1 MYLLF
6 ALFFSLFNVISDPPF
21 ADCLDTKKYLLFAS
35 FFYVFFSG
43 ISDPPLADCLDTK
56 SKQKG
61 LDWIFSL
68 KNYNYFKKIPKLTP
82 FGRRTA
88 SGFGTGSKRVY

>member
-1 MYLLF
+1 MLH
-6 ALFFSLFNVISDPPF
+6 
-21 ADCLDTKKYLLFAS
+21 LLFAS

-56 SKQKG
+56 SKQKS

-68 KNYNYFKKIPKLTP
+68 KNYNYFNKIPKIDSLWSSNH
-82 FGRRTA
+82 FV
-88 SGFGTGSKRVY
+88 GFRAEIQSVFV